1 MKCDVAIKNNK
12 ITSTINLEDGI
23 YELNIREKDKS
34 RTYEQIKKLW
44 ATIDD
49 ISRADYGD
57 TSQSQNIYFQILQ
70 MSGIQTEKIILPE
83 RALEPFR
90 RKVRTLNVI
99 GYEVVNHQPMVLVNA
114 CMKGISEMSKKEL
127 ANVIETTIRYASEKG
142 IEGKE
147 I

>member
-1 MKCDVAIKNNK
+1 MKCICELKNGK
-12 ITSTINLEDGI
+12 VQSSFNLHDGV
-23 YELNIREKDKS
+23 YELTIKEKDKS

-57 TSQSQNIYFQILQ
+57 TSESQNIYFQILQ
-70 MSGIQTEKIILPE
+70 MSGIETEKIILPE
-83 RALEPFR
+83 KALEPFR
-90 RKVRTLNVI
+90 KKVKTLNVI

-127 ANVIETTIRYASEKG
+127 ASVIETTIRYANEKG
-142 IEGKE
+142 IQTE